1 MKTYFDKYGILGTL
15 LILLYMVPSIVEG
28 ENHFLLIH
36 DFLDSTVAHIQSMKD
51 CGALFD
57 FGATMPILSGIP
69 RYVYGSAC
77 DLKIWL
83 FALLPSYWAAIA
95 GIFIIK
101 LTAFWGMYVLL
112 RKYVIPGGEAFV
124 CFLSAII
131 FAFVPFY
138 PDYGIS
144 SAGVPMVALAFLN
157 LYNKR
162 NCALSALL
170 LIYYAIFSWLVL
182 SGVFVCIVAALAI
195 LLCWIKE
202 KKLPLMPFLGLCLL
216 TATYVFAN
224 FQLFVNYL
232 SPGEPSHR
240 SAFASAGFSL
250 LSILNELSIL
260 LISQYHA
267 GTCLAALIVVLFII
281 EWRKY
286 RREDKFLDY
295 IFTVYLSITGLFLLG
310 VAVKE
315 GLSFISF
322 IREFQVDRF
331 FFLFP
336 AIFFTMFGAVV
347 YEYVRHARR
356 KALIWSCVALVLV
369 NFAFDPHS
377 RDNIARKLEIA
388 NCPGFNQFYDTKLF
402 DRIKTDLKI
411 KEFDDKVIC
420 LGMYQAVAEYNDIY
434 TVDGYIQMY
443 PLRYKLQFQKVIV
456 APHSLNA
463 FSRLVLIL
471 STELAVGHL
480 RSKTILNPF
489 SSQSTI
495 PRFNVCFPVSSSKSI
510 SNSFPK

>member
-1 MKTYFDKYGILGTL
+1 
-15 LILLYMVPSIVEG
+15 
-28 ENHFLLIH
+28 
-36 DFLDSTVAHIQSMKD
+36 
-51 CGALFD
+51 
-57 FGATMPILSGIP
+57 
-69 RYVYGSAC
+69 
-77 DLKIWL
+77 
-83 FALLPSYWAAIA
+83 
-95 GIFIIK
+95 
-101 LTAFWGMYVLL
+101 
-112 RKYVIPGGEAFV
+112 
-124 CFLSAII
+124 
-131 FAFVPFY
+131 
-138 PDYGIS
+138 
-144 SAGVPMVALAFLN
+144 
-157 LYNKR
+157 
-162 NCALSALL
+162 
-170 LIYYAIFSWLVL
+170 
-182 SGVFVCIVAALAI
+182 
-195 LLCWIKE
+195 
-202 KKLPLMPFLGLCLL
+202 MPFLGLCLL

-310 VAVKE
+310 VAIKE

-336 AIFFTMFGAVV
+336 AMFFTMFGAVV

-443 PLRYKLQFQKVIV
+443 PLRYKLQFQKVIQGELDK
-456 APHSLNA
+456 SEDIREYFCDWGERCYL
-463 FSRLVLIL
+463 FSAELGRNYLFGKKEDRHVKQLDIDCKALSELGCKYIL
-471 STELAVGHL
+471 SAVAIDNYESLGL
-480 RSKTILNPF
+480 EYLGSWTNPDSWWNVRAYALPLNP
-489 SSQSTI
+489 
-495 PRFNVCFPVSSSKSI
+495 
-510 SNSFPK
+510 